1 MKKIL
6 IAAFALTALAVAACA
21 PVAPLPGVPTGECSA
36 RGLGDLVGRYATS
49 ALVNRA
55 KRRAGASV
63 ARVLR
68 PGQVVT
74 MEYLNGRLNVNVDG
88 KNRVK
93 SFTCG

>member
-1 MKKIL
+1 MKKAVIVAVGL
-6 IAAFALTALAVAACA
+6 TMFAIAACA

-36 RGLGDLVGRYATS
+36 NGLDNMVGRFATPS
-49 ALVNRA
+49 LIDRA

-68 PGQVVT
+68 PGQIVT
-74 MEYLNGRLNVNVDG
+74 MEFMSGRLNVNVDE